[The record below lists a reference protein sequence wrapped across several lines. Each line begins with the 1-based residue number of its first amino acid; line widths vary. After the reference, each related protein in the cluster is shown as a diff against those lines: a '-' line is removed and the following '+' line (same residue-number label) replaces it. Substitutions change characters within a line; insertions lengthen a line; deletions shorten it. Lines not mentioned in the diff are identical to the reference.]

1 MWFFESS
8 LLIFRL
14 HRVLRL
20 SPFVFMRF
28 EWYPF
33 LGCINWVFISS
44 PSVVIFPCV
53 TLFLHAFLLSRPGYH
68 SVLVIIR
75 FFRNVGWVG
84 VLRWFIQ
91 RFFFVDWLRCLVLVY
106 GDTQWILFPVQF
118 WVCRRLR
125 DDCCGPCSILD
136 GQNYYVILHSKVKM
150 DIVLPLMI
158 QPAYREPNERVE
170 DREGYSVWSH
180 DITRDCARKSLT
192 IFSVSIQTEIRA
204 NTNRTTPASLNPIY
218 HSSADFRI

>member
-1 MWFFESS
+1 
-8 LLIFRL
+8 
-14 HRVLRL
+14 
-20 SPFVFMRF
+20 
-28 EWYPF
+28 
-33 LGCINWVFISS
+33 
-44 PSVVIFPCV
+44 
-53 TLFLHAFLLSRPGYH
+53 
-68 SVLVIIR
+68 
-75 FFRNVGWVG
+75 
-84 VLRWFIQ
+84 
-91 RFFFVDWLRCLVLVY
+91 
-106 GDTQWILFPVQF
+106 
-118 WVCRRLR
+118 
-125 DDCCGPCSILD
+125 
-136 GQNYYVILHSKVKM
+136 M